1 MKTKKYD
8 TSLIDAQIKQMKRQ
22 TFFEFATQFCWSLFP
37 IGCALFILT
46 FLTMLAYAVVMMA
59 TEPSLISKY

>member
-1 MKTKKYD
+1 MKRKYD

-37 IGCALFILT
+37 LGCTLFIIA
-46 FLTMLAYAVVMMA
+46 FITMLAYAIVMMA
-59 TEPSLISKY
+59 SEPSLISKY

>member
-1 MKTKKYD
+1 MKRKYD

-37 IGCALFILT
+37 IGCALF
-46 FLTMLAYAVVMMA
+46 FLAFITMLAYAIVMMA

>member
-22 TFFEFATQFCWSLFP
+22 TFFKFATQFCWSLFP
-37 IGCALFILT
+37 IGCVLMMVA
-46 FLTMLAYAVVMMA
+46 FLTMLAYAIVMMM
-59 TEPSLISKY
+59 TSPSLTGNY

>member
-1 MKTKKYD
+1 MKRKYD

-37 IGCALFILT
+37 LGCALFIIA
-46 FLTMLAYAVVMMA
+46 FITMLAYAIVMMA